1 MTGERARIA
10 RCYYARPPLRGR
22 ICPNNGSSAR
32 CKKAPMEREEEFG
45 GLCER
50 HGLEGLSLFSNEA
63 MIYLR

>member
-1 MTGERARIA
+1 
-10 RCYYARPPLRGR
+10 
-22 ICPNNGSSAR
+22 
-32 CKKAPMEREEEFG
+32 MEREEEFG